1 MSNREEKI
9 TIRVTQEELAVL
21 KEKAKNYDGNVSKY
35 ARTCIEEAVSGNT
48 IPKTRIIWFLQRILS
63 DSELKKNKKLSKYCE
78 EVFEWL

>member
-1 MSNREEKI
+1 MSNREVKI

-21 KEKAKNYDGNVSKY
+21 KKKAKDYDGNVSKF
-35 ARTCIEEAVSGNT
+35 ARTCIEEAIAGNT
-48 IPKTRIIWFLQRILS
+48 IPKTRIVWFLQRILS

>member
-1 MSNREEKI
+1 MSNREVKI

-21 KEKAKNYDGNVSKY
+21 KKKAKDYDGNVSKF
-35 ARTCIEEAVSGNT
+35 ARTCIEETIAGNT
-48 IPKTRIIWFLQRILS
+48 IPKTRIVWFLQRILS